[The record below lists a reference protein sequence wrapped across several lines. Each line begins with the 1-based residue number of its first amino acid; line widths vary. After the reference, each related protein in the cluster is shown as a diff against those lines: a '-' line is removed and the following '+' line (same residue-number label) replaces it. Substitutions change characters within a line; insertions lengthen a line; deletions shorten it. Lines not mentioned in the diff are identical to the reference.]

1 MNNLFTYFTTN
12 KAPVHFPGAAFLLG
26 AVFMIGSAL
35 MAWITLRNEKHAV
48 A

>member
-1 MNNLFTYFTTN
+1 MNNLFKFFTTD
-12 KAPVHFPGAAFLLG
+12 KAPVYFPGAAFLLG

-35 MAWITLRNEKHAV
+35 VAWITLRNEKHAI